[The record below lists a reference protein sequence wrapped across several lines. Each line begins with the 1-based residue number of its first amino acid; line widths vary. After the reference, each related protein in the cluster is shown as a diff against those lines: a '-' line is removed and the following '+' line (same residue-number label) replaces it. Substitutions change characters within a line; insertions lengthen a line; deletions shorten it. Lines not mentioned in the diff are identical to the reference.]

1 MQPICTRCLQ
11 LDGVHDTCSGCLA
24 PKIAKRRRTKLTII
38 GSIAA
43 IVFAGFMYLAL
54 KGNPLRYGKASFDI
68 MELETAIEKEPC
80 DKQKVLALAEAYLRA
95 EDPRRCLA
103 LSTQYADKCGDWPR
117 LRWTRYTAFKRLSQY
132 DKAIAEASLLI
143 ESSPY
148 DHDYW
153 WWRGQA
159 HEEAKHFDEAA
170 DDYRQALIIEPKL
183 GNIPFNLAA
192 VYDKLGRP
200 CDAIW
205 PLEQFLS
212 THPEHLDNRRVRT
225 QLDRYY
231 ADSKCTAIRG
241 TGSFTVRF
249 APSANVILAEATV
262 NGVKGRFI
270 IDTGATLVAL
280 TPRFAKKADLENA
293 MSTKISLQTAGGLKF
308 GRLFHTEKIQL
319 GGVTAHRVPAVLL
332 EDELGGV
339 DGLLGMSFLSRF
351 SVQLNQQ
358 SGTLSLSQR

>member
-1 MQPICTRCLQ
+1 MQAICARCVQ

-24 PKIAKRRRTKLTII
+24 PKLARRRRARLTII
-38 GSIAA
+38 GSVAALVIAA
-43 IVFAGFMYLAL
+43 FMYLAL
-54 KGNPLRYGKASFDI
+54 KGNPLRYGKESFEI
-68 MELETAIEKEPC
+68 MELEAAVEKEPC
-80 DKQKVLALAEAYLRA
+80 EKDKILTLAEAYLRA

-103 LSTQYADKCGDWPR
+103 LSTAYLSKCGDWPR
-117 LRWTRYTAFKRLSQY
+117 LRWSRYSAFKRLSEY
-132 DKAIAEASLLI
+132 DNAVAEASLLI

-153 WWRGQA
+153 WWRAQVHEQA
-159 HEEAKHFDEAA
+159 SRLEEAA

-192 VYDKLGRP
+192 VYEKLGRP

-212 THPEHLDNRRVRT
+212 THPEHLDNRRVRA

-231 ADSKCTAIRG
+231 EDSRCAAIRG
-241 TGSFTVRF
+241 TGNFTLRF
-249 APSANVILAEATV
+249 APGSSVILTDATV

-280 TPRFAKKADLENA
+280 TPKFAKKAHLEGV
-293 MSTKISLQTAGGLKF
+293 MSTKITLQTAGGIKF

-319 GGVTAHRVPAVLL
+319 GGVIAHRGPAVLI
-332 EDELGGV
+332 ENDLGNA

-351 SVQLNQQ
+351 GMQLNQQ